1 MITILGADWC
11 PACTRAKTTAEENG
25 MKYNFIHI
33 PEGKAGWDLV
43 ESLTGARS
51 IPQIFYHFGGS
62 GDFREALES
71 LEKV

>member
-11 PACTRAKTTAEENG
+11 PACTRAKTTAEESG
-25 MKYNFIHI
+25 LKYNFIHI
-33 PEGKAGWDLV
+33 PEGEAGWDLV

-62 GDFREALES
+62 GDFREALKS
-71 LEKV
+71 LEI